1 MAREHAQIKLAIWA
15 DDDFR
20 DLTRDEQHLYFALVT
35 HPSLSYAGVVD
46 WRPAR
51 IAALAA
57 DWTRE
62 DVETT
67 AKGLIAKRYIVVDE
81 ETEEALVR
89 SFIRN
94 DEILKQPKVAL
105 AMLTAWAGVASKL
118 LRGVIVHEIKRLHA
132 ETPTLPAFTSTATAS
147 GERLREL
154 LTKPGVDPSASPT
167 PNPSG
172 KGSGNPSAT
181 PNPKGPG
188 NPSGSPDP
196 DPSPVPGSKNLSS
209 SPTADAVDDKQPK
222 RTPRPDKNDRDDVRA
237 LCNLMVELVVAN
249 GSKRP
254 TITKAWQD
262 DARLLIDKDG
272 RDLRKALELMRWAAK
287 DTFWRSNVQCIPTF
301 REKYDQL
308 RLKALAEWE
317 REREQADQPPV
328 QHSSGWRFMHETAPT
343 KDVA

>member
-20 DLTRDEQHLYFALVT
+20 DLTRDEQHLYFVLVT
-35 HPSLSYAGVVD
+35 HPSLSYCGVVD
-46 WRPAR
+46 WRTAR
-51 IAALAA
+51 LAALAS

-62 DVETT
+62 DVEVT

-94 DEILKQPKVAL
+94 DEILKQPKMAL
-105 AMLTAWAGVASKL
+105 AMLTAWAGVASRH
-118 LRGVIVHEIKRLHA
+118 LRGVVVHEIQRLHA
-132 ETPTLPAFTSTATAS
+132 ETPTLPAFTSTSTAS

-154 LTKPGVDPSASPT
+154 LAKPGIDPSPNPT
-167 PNPSG
+167 GNPSTYPSGNPSG
-172 KGSGNPSAT
+172 TPIPKGSGNPT
-181 PNPKGPG
+181 
-188 NPSGSPDP
+188 GSPDP
-196 DPSPVPGSKNLSS
+196 YPDPDPNSKNLSS
-209 SPTADAVDDKQPK
+209 SPAANAAADKKMTKV
-222 RTPRPDKNDRDDVRA
+222 DKNDRDDVRA

-272 RDLRKALELMRWAAK
+272 RDLIKALELMRWTAGN
-287 DTFWRSNVQCIPTF
+287 TFWRANVQCIPTF

-308 RLKALAEWE
+308 RLKALEEWE
-317 REREQADQPPV
+317 RDHPPQVADQ
-328 QHSSGWRFMHETAPT
+328 QSTGWDFMRDPKA
-343 KDVA
+343 VA